1 LIQFAYGVIM
11 PVVPLFLQYLSGRA
25 DILSEAGFVFSLMSL
40 TGAVSAAVI
49 GNWTLRIGLRRLL
62 FFGLIST
69 AILLVL
75 QGSATSVFVFAVL
88 YVLGGFTT
96 GAVRP
101 VANTIITYVI
111 SETDRGKA
119 FGILT
124 SAGAFG
130 WALGPSVGAFVG
142 SQFGFQVAFYVTA
155 ALFSCVA
162 VWAFYAM
169 SELNIGEDSE

>member
-1 LIQFAYGVIM
+1 M
-11 PVVPLFLQYLSGRA
+11 
-25 DILSEAGFVFSLMSL
+25 
-40 TGAVSAAVI
+40 
-49 GNWTLRIGLRRLL
+49 
-62 FFGLIST
+62 
-69 AILLVL
+69 
-75 QGSATSVFVFAVL
+75 
-88 YVLGGFTT
+88 LGGFTT

-155 ALFSCVA
+155 ALFLCVA

-169 SELNIGEDSE
+169 SELNIEEDSE